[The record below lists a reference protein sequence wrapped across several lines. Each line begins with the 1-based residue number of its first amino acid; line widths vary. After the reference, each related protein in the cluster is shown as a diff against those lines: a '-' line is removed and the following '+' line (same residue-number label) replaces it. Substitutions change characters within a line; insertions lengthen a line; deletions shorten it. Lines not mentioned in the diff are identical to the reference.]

1 MGRRPNGDGT
11 VRKRK
16 SDGRWEGR
24 ITIGKKKDGTC
35 IIKTVTAKT
44 QKALMARL
52 NELKFRYAG
61 ANLVEKCQM
70 TVGEWLIDW
79 LDNYKKHMIRPTT
92 YRGYKNYIETHMI
105 PYIGKKPITNLRT
118 SDIQRMYNQLKEGG
132 RATEHPEDGFALSNS
147 MVRSVHML
155 LHEALDGAVKERLI
169 PSNPTKGAVIPKTDY
184 KEKTILHETEVERL
198 LEIAKGHVGWYDFFY
213 LECMTG
219 LRKGEICALEWSD
232 YDEVNR
238 KLSVRKSATYM
249 DGKVLIGETKTE
261 RSRRKIILPKS
272 VARMLSER
280 KKNATSEWIFPSVND
295 LNKPMNPQTAYNKL
309 KSLLREAALPDIR
322 FHDLRH
328 TFATHAASSGVD
340 PKTLS
345 AILGHTDASFTLD
358 TYTHVTTDMQ
368 KNASKIVNNFMTDL
382 FGKDLKIWEKEKT
395 VKEQ

>member
-1 MGRRPNGDGT
+1 
-11 VRKRK
+11 
-16 SDGRWEGR
+16 
-24 ITIGKKKDGTC
+24 
-35 IIKTVTAKT
+35 
-44 QKALMARL
+44 
-52 NELKFRYAG
+52 
-61 ANLVEKCQM
+61 M

-118 SDIQRMYNQLKEGG
+118 SDIQRMYNRLKEGG

-155 LHEALDGAVKERLI
+155 LHEALDGAVKERII
-169 PSNPTKGAVIPKTDY
+169 PSNPTRGTVIPKTDY

-219 LRKGEICALEWSD
+219 LRKGEICALKWSD

-395 VKEQ
+395 EKEQ

>member
-155 LHEALDGAVKERLI
+155 LHEALDGAVKERII

-198 LEIAKGHVGWYDFFY
+198 LEIAKGHVGWHDFFY

-219 LRKGEICALEWSD
+219 LRKGEICALKWSD

-249 DGKVLIGETKTE
+249 DGKVSIGETKTE

-395 VKEQ
+395 EKEQ

>member
-118 SDIQRMYNQLKEGG
+118 SDIQRMYNRLKEGG
-132 RATEHPEDGFALSNS
+132 RATEHPEDGFSLSNS

-155 LHEALDGAVKERLI
+155 LHEALDGAGKERII

-184 KEKTILHETEVERL
+184 KEKTILRETEVERL

-219 LRKGEICALEWSD
+219 LRKGEICALKWSD

-249 DGKVLIGETKTE
+249 DGKVSIGETKTE

-295 LNKPMNPQTAYNKL
+295 INKPMNPQTAYNKL

-395 VKEQ
+395 EKEQ

>member
-44 QKALMARL
+44 QKALMVRL

-155 LHEALDGAVKERLI
+155 LHEALDGAVKERII
-169 PSNPTKGAVIPKTDY
+169 PSNPTKGTVIPKTDY
-184 KEKTILHETEVERL
+184 KEKTILQETEVERL
-198 LEIAKGHVGWYDFFY
+198 LEIAKGHAGWHDFFY

-219 LRKGEICALEWSD
+219 LRKGEICALKWSD
-232 YDEVNR
+232 YDEINR

-249 DGKVLIGETKTE
+249 DGKVSIGETKTE
-261 RSRRKIILPKS
+261 RSRRNIILPRS
-272 VARMLSER
+272 VAKMLSER

-309 KSLLREAALPDIR
+309 KSLLREATLPDIR

-395 VKEQ
+395 EKEQ

>member
-11 VRKRK
+11 VRKRN
-16 SDGRWEGR
+16 DGRWEGR

-118 SDIQRMYNQLKEGG
+118 SDIQKMYNQLKEGG

-155 LHEALDGAVKERLI
+155 LHEALDGAVKERII

-184 KEKTILHETEVERL
+184 KEKTILQETEVERL
-198 LEIAKGHVGWYDFFY
+198 LEIAKGHVGWHDFFY

-219 LRKGEICALEWSD
+219 LRKGEICALKWSD

-249 DGKVLIGETKTE
+249 DGKVSIGETKTE

-280 KKNATSEWIFPSVND
+280 KNNATSEWIFPSVND

-309 KSLLREAALPDIR
+309 KILLREAALPDIR

-395 VKEQ
+395 EKEQ

>member
-44 QKALMARL
+44 QKALMVRL

-61 ANLVEKCQM
+61 TNLVEKCQM

-118 SDIQRMYNQLKEGG
+118 SDIQRMYNRLKEGG

-155 LHEALDGAVKERLI
+155 LHEALDGAVKERII

-184 KEKTILHETEVERL
+184 KEKTILRETEVERM

-219 LRKGEICALEWSD
+219 LRKGEICALKWSD

-249 DGKVLIGETKTE
+249 DGKVSIGETKTE

>member
-44 QKALMARL
+44 QKALMVRL

-155 LHEALDGAVKERLI
+155 LHEALDGAVKERII

-219 LRKGEICALEWSD
+219 LRKGEICALKWSD
-232 YDEVNR
+232 YDEVNG

-249 DGKVLIGETKTE
+249 DGKVSIGETKTE

-368 KNASKIVNNFMTDL
+368 RNASKVVNNFMTDL

-395 VKEQ
+395 EKEQ

>member
-1 MGRRPNGDGT
+1 MAGRRPNGDGT
-11 VRKRK
+11 IRKRE
-16 SDGRWEGR
+16 DGRWEGR
-24 ITIGKKKDGTC
+24 ITIGKRKDGSC
-35 IIKTVTAKT
+35 IVKTVTAKT
-44 QKALMARL
+44 QKALL
-52 NELKFRYAG
+52 QKFNEMKFRYAG

-79 LDNYKKHMIRPTT
+79 LENYKKHMIRPTT
-92 YRGYKNYIETHMI
+92 YRGYKNYIEKHMI

-118 SDIQRMYNQLKEGG
+118 ADIQKMYNKLKECG
-132 RATEHPEDGFALSNS
+132 RTTEHPEDGYTLSNS

-155 LHEALDGAVKERLI
+155 LHEALDGAVKERII
-169 PSNPTKGAVIPKTDY
+169 PSNPTKGVVLPKIDY
-184 KEKTILHETEVERL
+184 KDKRILLEYEVDRL
-198 LEIAKGHVGWYDFFY
+198 LEVSKERDGWYDFFY

-219 LRKGEICALEWSD
+219 LRKGEICALKWSD
-232 YDEVNR
+232 YDEINR
-238 KLSVRKSATYM
+238 KLSVKRTATYM
-249 DGKVLIGETKTE
+249 DGKLTIGETKTE

-272 VARMLSER
+272 VAKMLSER
-280 KKNATSEWIFPSVND
+280 KKSAVSEWIYPSVSD
-295 LNKPMNPQTAYNKL
+295 ITKPLNPQTAYYTL
-309 KSLLREAALPDIR
+309 KKFLKEADIPTVR

-368 KNASKIVNNFMTDL
+368 RNASKVVNNFMTDL

-395 VKEQ
+395 EKEQ

>member
-155 LHEALDGAVKERLI
+155 LHEALDGAVKERII

-219 LRKGEICALEWSD
+219 LRKGEICALKWSD

-249 DGKVLIGETKTE
+249 DGKVTIGETKTE
-261 RSRRKIILPKS
+261 RSRRNIILPRS
-272 VARMLSER
+272 VAKMLSER
-280 KKNATSEWIFPSVND
+280 KKSTMSEWIFPSVND

-328 TFATHAASSGVD
+328 TFATQAASSGVD

-395 VKEQ
+395 EKEQ

>member
-44 QKALMARL
+44 QKALMVRL

-118 SDIQRMYNQLKEGG
+118 SDIQRMYNRLKEGG

-155 LHEALDGAVKERLI
+155 LHEALDGAVKERII

-184 KEKTILHETEVERL
+184 KEKTILRETEVERL

-219 LRKGEICALEWSD
+219 LRKGEICALKWSD
-232 YDEVNR
+232 YDEINR
-238 KLSVRKSATYM
+238 KMSVRKSATYM
-249 DGKVLIGETKTE
+249 DGKVSIGETKTE

-395 VKEQ
+395 EKEQ

>member
-70 TVGEWLIDW
+70 TVGEWLFDW

-118 SDIQRMYNQLKEGG
+118 SDIQRMYNRLKEGG

-155 LHEALDGAVKERLI
+155 LHEALDGAVKERII
-169 PSNPTKGAVIPKTDY
+169 PSNPTKGAVIPKKDY
-184 KEKTILHETEVERL
+184 KEKTILRETEVERL

-219 LRKGEICALEWSD
+219 LRKGEICALKWSD
-232 YDEVNR
+232 YDELNR

-249 DGKVLIGETKTE
+249 DGKVSIGETKTE

-382 FGKDLKIWEKEKT
+382 FGKDLRIWEKEKT
-395 VKEQ
+395 EKEQ

>member
-44 QKALMARL
+44 QKALMVRL

-155 LHEALDGAVKERLI
+155 LHEALDGAVKERII

-219 LRKGEICALEWSD
+219 LRKGEICALKWSD
-232 YDEVNR
+232 YDEVNG

-249 DGKVLIGETKTE
+249 DGKVSIGETKTE

-395 VKEQ
+395 EKEQ

>member
-11 VRKRK
+11 IRKRE
-16 SDGRWEGR
+16 DGRWEGR
-24 ITIGKKKDGTC
+24 ITIGKKKDGSC
-35 IIKTVTAKT
+35 IVKTVTAKT
-44 QKALMARL
+44 QKALL
-52 NELKFRYAG
+52 QKFNEMKFRYAG

-118 SDIQRMYNQLKEGG
+118 SDIQRMYNSLKEGG

-155 LHEALDGAVKERLI
+155 LHEALDGAVKERII

-198 LEIAKGHVGWYDFFY
+198 LEIANGHVGWYDFFY

-219 LRKGEICALEWSD
+219 LRKGEICALKWSD
-232 YDEVNR
+232 YDELNR

-249 DGKVLIGETKTE
+249 DGKVTIGETKTE

>member
-44 QKALMARL
+44 QKALMVRL

-118 SDIQRMYNQLKEGG
+118 SDIQRMYNRLKEGG

-155 LHEALDGAVKERLI
+155 LHEALDGAVKERII

-184 KEKTILHETEVERL
+184 KEKTILRETEVERL

-219 LRKGEICALEWSD
+219 LRKGEICALKWSD
-232 YDEVNR
+232 YDEINR
-238 KLSVRKSATYM
+238 KMSVRKSATYM
-249 DGKVLIGETKTE
+249 DGKVSIGETKTE

-309 KSLLREAALPDIR
+309 KSLLREAALPDLR

-395 VKEQ
+395 EKEQ

>member
-118 SDIQRMYNQLKEGG
+118 SDIQRMYNRLKEGG

-155 LHEALDGAVKERLI
+155 LHEALDGAVKERII
-169 PSNPTKGAVIPKTDY
+169 PSNPTRGTVIPKTDY

-219 LRKGEICALEWSD
+219 LRKGEICALKWSD

-395 VKEQ
+395 EKEQ

>member
-1 MGRRPNGDGT
+1 MAGRRPNGDGT
-11 VRKRK
+11 VRKRN
-16 SDGRWEGR
+16 DGRWEGR

-118 SDIQRMYNQLKEGG
+118 SDIQKMYNQLKEGG

-155 LHEALDGAVKERLI
+155 LHEALDGAVKERII

-184 KEKTILHETEVERL
+184 KEKTILQETEVERL
-198 LEIAKGHVGWYDFFY
+198 LEIAKGHVGWHDFFY

-219 LRKGEICALEWSD
+219 LRKGEICALKWSD

-249 DGKVLIGETKTE
+249 DGKVSIGETKTE

-280 KKNATSEWIFPSVND
+280 KNNATSEWIFPSVND

-309 KSLLREAALPDIR
+309 KILLREAALPDIR

-395 VKEQ
+395 EKEQ

>member
-155 LHEALDGAVKERLI
+155 LHEALDGAVKERII

-219 LRKGEICALEWSD
+219 LRKGEICALKWSD

-249 DGKVLIGETKTE
+249 DGKVTIGETKTE
-261 RSRRKIILPKS
+261 RSRRNIILPRS
-272 VARMLSER
+272 VAKMLSER
-280 KKNATSEWIFPSVND
+280 KKSTMSEWIFPSVND

-395 VKEQ
+395 EKEQ

>member
-16 SDGRWEGR
+16 DGRWEGR

-118 SDIQRMYNQLKEGG
+118 SDIQRMYNSLKEGG

-155 LHEALDGAVKERLI
+155 LHEALDGAVKERII

-219 LRKGEICALEWSD
+219 LRKGEICALKWSD
-232 YDEVNR
+232 YDELNR

-249 DGKVLIGETKTE
+249 DGKVTIGETKTE

>member
-92 YRGYKNYIETHMI
+92 YRVYKNYIETHMI

-118 SDIQRMYNQLKEGG
+118 SDIQKMYNKLKESG
-132 RATEHPEDGFALSNS
+132 RTTEHPEDGFALSNS

-155 LHEALDGAVKERLI
+155 LHEALDGAVKERII

-219 LRKGEICALEWSD
+219 LRKGEICALKWSD

-249 DGKVLIGETKTE
+249 DGKVSIGETKTE

-272 VARMLSER
+272 VAKMLSER

-345 AILGHTDASFTLD
+345 AILGHADASFTLD